1 MKNQIK
7 TLGELKNS
15 GYQYKSVHQE
25 LRSNLKERIRSGGKV
40 FQGIIGYDDTVL
52 PDLER
57 AILAGHS
64 INFLGLRGQAKT
76 KMARLLLQLFD
87 DYVPKV
93 KGSPLNED
101 PLMPLT
107 SKTKEMILEFGDDT
121 PISWIHKSER
131 YSEKLAT
138 PDVNIADLIGDID
151 PIKAANLKLSLSD
164 EEAIYYGIIPRSN
177 RGIFVINEL
186 PDLQPRIQVA
196 LFNLLQERDIQ
207 IRGFK
212 LNIPIDIQFIFTS
225 NPEDY
230 TNRGSIITP
239 LKDRIQSQIF
249 THYPLTNEMGREITK
264 QEVRI
269 HEGQENVFVPKVM
282 EMLIEQI
289 AIEARD
295 NDFVDS
301 KSGVSARLPI
311 SAYENVVSAVERR
324 CIRNGDTS
332 GVARISDLS
341 AAIPAIIGKIEMVYE
356 GEQEGAVNVAHRLI
370 GQAIRSI
377 APYYFSG
384 IDELNQRN
392 TSSESLKKYESVT
405 NWFQKSQKL
414 DLLNDMSQDDYES
427 ELNKVSGLRE
437 NIEALNLENENIS
450 TIMEFLLTSLAEYSL
465 LEKRRL
471 EKSVSFQDYFSSVV
485 GGIN

>member
-15 GYQYKSVHQE
+15 GYQYKTVHQE
-25 LRSNLKERIRSGGKV
+25 LRLNLKEKIRSGEKV

-57 AILAGHS
+57 AVLAGHS

-76 KMARLLLQLFD
+76 KMARLLVQLFD

-107 SKTKEMILEFGDDT
+107 TTTKKMIRELGDDT

-164 EEAIYYGIIPRSN
+164 EEAIYYRIIPRSN

-196 LFNLLQERDIQ
+196 LFNLLQEKDIQ

-212 LNIPIDIQFIFTS
+212 LNIPIDIQFVFTS

-249 THYPLTNEMGREITK
+249 THYPLTNKMGREITK

-269 HEGQENVFVPKVM
+269 HEGQECVIVPKVM

-392 TSSESLKKYESVT
+392 TSPESLREYESVT
-405 NWFQKSQKL
+405 NWFQKGQKL
-414 DLLNDMSQDDYES
+414 DLLTDMSQNDYES
-427 ELNKVSGLRE
+427 ELDKVSGLRE
-437 NIEALNLENENIS
+437 KIEILALENESIS
-450 TIMEFLLTSLAEYSL
+450 TIMEFLLTSLAEYSI
-465 LEKRRL
+465 LEKKRL
-471 EKSVSFQDYFSSVV
+471 ERSVSFQDYFSSVV